1 MKNKEKATKF
11 SSAGVKK
18 WILNN
23 SIYIVLV
30 ALIVIITAVD
40 STFLSLKNL
49 WFIVT
54 QASTRMIL
62 ALGVAGIIVLG
73 GADLSIGRMIGVS
86 AVISASLLQSLDNP
100 NIIFPGLDLPV
111 ILPVLL
117 VVLISAIFSVSS
129 GQIGRASCRERV

>member
-40 STFLSLKNL
+40 STFLRSE
-49 WFIVT
+49 
-54 QASTRMIL
+54 
-62 ALGVAGIIVLG
+62 
-73 GADLSIGRMIGVS
+73 
-86 AVISASLLQSLDNP
+86 
-100 NIIFPGLDLPV
+100 
-111 ILPVLL
+111 
-117 VVLISAIFSVSS
+117 
-129 GQIGRASCRERV
+129 ERR

>member
-73 GADLSIGRMIGVS
+73 GADLSIDRKS
-86 AVISASLLQSLDNP
+86 TRLN
-100 NIIFPGLDLPV
+100 
-111 ILPVLL
+111 
-117 VVLISAIFSVSS
+117 SS
-129 GQIGRASCRERV
+129 HL

>member
-62 ALGVAGIIVLG
+62 ALEWPA
-73 GADLSIGRMIGVS
+73 SS
-86 AVISASLLQSLDNP
+86 SWAVQTSLLE
-100 NIIFPGLDLPV
+100 G
-111 ILPVLL
+111 
-117 VVLISAIFSVSS
+117 
-129 GQIGRASCRERV
+129 